1 MISSQVLSVIAL
13 RCAVDGLADSKMFI
27 SSTCCIT
34 SCLVTKGLENSST
47 SSCDIRTSVQIWDRN
62 MSKNVC
68 LSCITVQSFIISI
81 WRRVYMTARTAA
93 VLIHF
98 LLNKIL
104 HVTLVLSAADFPLVF
119 LAGFIDF
126 SFPFVTPN
134 SCILF
139 LFIFIYYVVMN
150 YCLHLSSERRH
161 HFFILFLIVKLQIL
175 DHPKISWKNFS
186 LFVTP
191 ISTIL
196 NTLLGYRSCRLLTT
210 IAHVPCSWLFAA
222 VSPSSLLLILPS

>member
-1 MISSQVLSVIAL
+1 
-13 RCAVDGLADSKMFI
+13 
-27 SSTCCIT
+27 
-34 SCLVTKGLENSST
+34 
-47 SSCDIRTSVQIWDRN
+47 
-62 MSKNVC
+62 
-68 LSCITVQSFIISI
+68 
-81 WRRVYMTARTAA
+81 MTARTAA

-161 HFFILFLIVKLQIL
+161 HFFYPFFDCEITN
-175 DHPKISWKNFS
+175 S
-186 LFVTP
+186 
-191 ISTIL
+191 
-196 NTLLGYRSCRLLTT
+196 
-210 IAHVPCSWLFAA
+210 
-222 VSPSSLLLILPS
+222 